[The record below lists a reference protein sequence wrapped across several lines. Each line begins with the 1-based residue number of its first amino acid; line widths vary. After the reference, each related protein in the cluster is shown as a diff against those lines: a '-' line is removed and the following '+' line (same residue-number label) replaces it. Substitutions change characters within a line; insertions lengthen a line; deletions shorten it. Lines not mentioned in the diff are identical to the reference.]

1 MRWGLTPLTSGALK
15 EEIAMFEGI
24 KLLDSASA
32 AKYLGVGRNT
42 LFTLMKDPEFPAPVK
57 LYKGQKKLLWAPEAL
72 DRFVELKA
80 RKTLEES
87 RS

>member
-1 MRWGLTPLTSGALK
+1 
-15 EEIAMFEGI
+15 MFEGI

-32 AKYLGVGRNT
+32 AKYLGMGRNT
-42 LFTLMKDPEFPAPVK
+42 LLKLKKDPEFPAPVK
-57 LYKGQKKLLWAPEAL
+57 LYRGQKKLLWTPEAL

-87 RS
+87 

>member
-1 MRWGLTPLTSGALK
+1 M
-15 EEIAMFEGI
+15 IEGV
-24 KLLDSASA
+24 KLLNTASV
-32 AKYLGVGRNT
+32 AKYLGIGRT
-42 LFTLMKDPEFPAPVK
+42 PLFTLMKDPEFPAPVK

-72 DRFVELKA
+72 DRFVALKA

>member
-1 MRWGLTPLTSGALK
+1 MLRRLF
-15 EEIAMFEGI
+15 EETAMVEGI

-42 LFTLMKDPEFPAPVK
+42 LFTLKKDPEFPAPVK
-57 LYKGQKKLLWAPEAL
+57 LYKGQKKLLWSPEAI

-80 RKTLEES
+80 RKTFEEA

>member
-1 MRWGLTPLTSGALK
+1 MV
-15 EEIAMFEGI
+15 EGI

-42 LFTLMKDPEFPAPVK
+42 LFTLIKDPEFPAPVK

-72 DRFVELKA
+72 DHFIKLKA
-80 RKTLEES
+80 KNTLGQS

>member
-1 MRWGLTPLTSGALK
+1 MV
-15 EEIAMFEGI
+15 EGV

-80 RKTLEES
+80 MQSKSQAQPQAYGQQQTWK
-87 RS
+87 

>member
-1 MRWGLTPLTSGALK
+1 MLRRLF
-15 EEIAMFEGI
+15 EETAMVEGI

-42 LFTLMKDPEFPAPVK
+42 LFTLKKDPEFPAPVK
-57 LYKGQKKLLWAPEAL
+57 LYKGQKKLLWSPEAL

-80 RKTLEES
+80 RKAFEEA

>member
-1 MRWGLTPLTSGALK
+1 M
-15 EEIAMFEGI
+15 IEGV
-24 KLLDSASA
+24 KLLNTASV
-32 AKYLGVGRNT
+32 AKYLGVGRTT
-42 LFTLMKDPEFPAPVK
+42 LFTLMKDPEFPKPVK

>member
-1 MRWGLTPLTSGALK
+1 MLRRLF
-15 EEIAMFEGI
+15 EEIAMVEGV

-42 LFTLMKDPEFPAPVK
+42 LFALKKDPEFPAPVK

-80 RKTLEES
+80 RKTFEEA

>member
-1 MRWGLTPLTSGALK
+1 MLRRLF
-15 EEIAMFEGI
+15 EETAMLEGI

-42 LFTLMKDPEFPAPVK
+42 LFTLKKDPEFPAPVK
-57 LYKGQKKLLWAPEAL
+57 LYKGQKKLLWSPEAL

-80 RKTLEES
+80 RKTFEEA

>member
-1 MRWGLTPLTSGALK
+1 
-15 EEIAMFEGI
+15 MFEGI

-42 LFTLMKDPEFPAPVK
+42 LFMLKKDPEFPAPVK
-57 LYKGQKKLLWAPEAL
+57 LYKGQKKLLWTPEAL
-72 DRFVELKA
+72 DRFIELKA
-80 RKTLEES
+80 RKTFEGA

>member
-1 MRWGLTPLTSGALK
+1 MV
-15 EEIAMFEGI
+15 EGV

-42 LFTLMKDPEFPAPVK
+42 LFTLIKDPEFPAPVK
-57 LYKGQKKLLWAPEAL
+57 LYKSQKKLLWTPEAL
-72 DRFVELKA
+72 DRFIELKA
-80 RKTLEES
+80 RKTFAGA

>member
-1 MRWGLTPLTSGALK
+1 MLRRLF
-15 EEIAMFEGI
+15 EETAMIEGI

-42 LFTLMKDPEFPAPVK
+42 LFTLKKDPDFPAPVK
-57 LYKGQKKLLWAPEAL
+57 LYKGQKKLLWSPEAL

-80 RKTLEES
+80 RKTFEEA

>member
-1 MRWGLTPLTSGALK
+1 MVK
-15 EEIAMFEGI
+15 EV

-32 AKYLGVGRNT
+32 ARYLGVGRNT
-42 LFTLMKDPEFPAPVK
+42 LFTLMKDPEFPASVK

-80 RKTLEES
+80 KKTLEDS

>member
-1 MRWGLTPLTSGALK
+1 MLRRHF
-15 EEIAMFEGI
+15 EEITMIEGV

-42 LFTLMKDPEFPAPVK
+42 LFTLIKDPEFPAPVK

-87 RS
+87 RA

>member
-1 MRWGLTPLTSGALK
+1 
-15 EEIAMFEGI
+15 MFEGI

-72 DRFVELKA
+72 DSFVELKA
-80 RKTLEES
+80 RKTNENNSKE
-87 RS
+87 

>member
-1 MRWGLTPLTSGALK
+1 MLRRLF
-15 EEIAMFEGI
+15 EETAMFEGI

-42 LFTLMKDPEFPAPVK
+42 LFTLKKDPEFPAPVK
-57 LYKGQKKLLWAPEAL
+57 LYRGQKKLLWAPEAL
-72 DRFVELKA
+72 DRFIELKA

>member
-1 MRWGLTPLTSGALK
+1 MLRRLF
-15 EEIAMFEGI
+15 EETAMVEGI

-42 LFTLMKDPEFPAPVK
+42 LFTLKKDPEFPAPVK
-57 LYKGQKKLLWAPEAL
+57 LYKGQKKLLWSPEAL

-80 RKTLEES
+80 RKIFEEA